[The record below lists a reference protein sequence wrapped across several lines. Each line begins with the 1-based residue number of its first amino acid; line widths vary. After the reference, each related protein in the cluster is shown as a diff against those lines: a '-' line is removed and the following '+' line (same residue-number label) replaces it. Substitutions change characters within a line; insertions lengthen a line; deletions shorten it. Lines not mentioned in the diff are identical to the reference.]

1 MQQKRKEERK
11 DISDYLGLTSSDSI
25 NIVSNNIIRADPK
38 TPYNK
43 LLTSSDAQNIV
54 FGLAHT
60 AFISK
65 DCTNNVIFYSEAGRP
80 DLFYNKTYFDKQHKQ
95 KEGHNII
102 KTFTKED
109 DEQIHELFSKNTTV
123 SIGRQI
129 SSGSGSCYKT
139 AYMMSRFLTKN
150 NYQYRQSLEKYVL
163 NKIQQIDQTNNKDDS
178 NVIAKY
184 QPESSKKDNN
194 PSSARRT
201 NGFFDIFIQ
210 KGDKQYVIDLLE
222 WEYVVDLIKDVQSL
236 QFIENFSKRYENNLL
251 KTPTIGQL
259 KLPLKDYVDF
269 FSTDGTEYNYFD
281 KDGKILQPQ
290 NRTKKTKK
298 FSRCLDAHCYLML
311 LHEGKLTEDDKQN
324 VNNILEE
331 GDIAGDETYML
342 YNKEYNFDDLLNRII
357 ENNNL
362 LLTIDEL
369 KDILEQKFSAKKNYE
384 KMFVL
389 AERSDELKQE
399 IEKKEWLNSNVD
411 CCERIGNWLCCN
423 GDATAKKD
431 RKRKILLNKVAEYSN
446 SFGKNTV
453 LLRELK

>member
-1 MQQKRKEERK
+1 MQRERK
-11 DISDYLGLTSSDSI
+11 DISDYLSLASFDSI
-25 NIVSNNIIRADPK
+25 NIVSNNIIRADPE

-43 LLTSSDAQNIV
+43 LLTSSNAQNIV
-54 FGLAHT
+54 FGRAHT

-65 DCTNNVIFYSEAGRP
+65 DCPNNVIFYSEAGRP
-80 DLFYNKTYFDKQHKQ
+80 DLFYNKTYFDKQHQ
-95 KEGHNII
+95 QQQYCNII

-123 SIGRQI
+123 SIGTQM
-129 SSGSGSCYKT
+129 SSNSGSCYKM

-163 NKIQQIDQTNNKDDS
+163 NKIQQIDKTNNKDGS

-184 QPESSKKDNN
+184 PQESSKTDNN
-194 PSSARRT
+194 PLSARRT

-210 KGDKQYVIDLLE
+210 KGNKQYVIDLLE

-236 QFIENFSKRYENNLL
+236 QFIENFSKRYENKFS
-251 KTPTIGQL
+251 KTPTIGRL

-281 KDGKILQPQ
+281 KDGKILKPQ
-290 NRTKKTKK
+290 NITKKTKK

-311 LHEGKLTEDDKQN
+311 LNEGKLKEDDKQN

-331 GDIAGDETYML
+331 GDVAGDETYML

-357 ENNNL
+357 DNNGL

-399 IEKKEWLNSNVD
+399 IEKKELLNSNVD
-411 CCERIGNWLCCN
+411 CCERISNWLCCN

-431 RKRKILLNKVAEYSN
+431 RKRKILSNKVAEYSN